1 MLKVLRLES
10 QVKRYRSAAEG
21 SEKVEDDL
29 KQEKRKLQR
38 EVSKL
43 QREVSKLQREVRK
56 FQREISESRRLIQSF
71 IEEQIYGMKH
81 VQNTTIIFQ

>member
-43 QREVSKLQREVRK
+43 QRVVIFKVALH
-56 FQREISESRRLIQSF
+56 SF
-71 IEEQIYGMKH
+71 
-81 VQNTTIIFQ
+81 